1 MINDL
6 NYLDKEIDW
15 QEKIAYMSQ
24 NSYIANHSLTETLFL
39 KSKITEDENNKA
51 IKYLKKFN
59 LNHLVNFLGK
69 TNLSLRSTLSGGEK
83 QKVVIYKMYCF
94 RSKSSLLDEPT
105 SSLDEYNEI
114 LLINELISIKKNK
127 IIFF

>member
-1 MINDL
+1 
-6 NYLDKEIDW
+6 
-15 QEKIAYMSQ
+15 MSQ

-51 IKYLKKFN
+51 VKYLKKFN

-83 QKVVIYKMYCF
+83 QRLSFIRCIDLNPKVL
-94 RSKSSLLDEPT
+94 LLDEPT
-105 SSLDEYNEI
+105 SSLDEHNEI
-114 LLINELISIKKNK
+114 LLMNELISIKKNK
-127 IIFF
+127 IIFLSTHKEYLKKYFDKTYEL